1 MQPYALLEPESG
13 YIPACAFVPGP
24 TCPRLVT
31 AHWDAGRREGRLMSW
46 AMTPGSKGWVAGQGL
61 AGPEET
67 LDGLTWAP
75 VAIAARAARGD
86 PRGLLLVLG
95 ADGVLHG
102 AELDAWP
109 TDASAS
115 PLGALFALATGL
127 RSAQRIRE
135 LPAWAEAAADFAQ
148 SARSTLAVTGARI
161 AVCCGDGQLH
171 VLSCSDADSVADAGA
186 RRVTLATKATPGSL
200 TWLCDDLLGVASAV
214 DGTISVYDVRRLG
227 V

>member
-75 VAIAARAARGD
+75 VAIAARAARGE

-95 ADGVLHG
+95 ADEVLHG

-109 TDASAS
+109 ADASAG

-127 RSAQRIRE
+127 RSAQRARE

-171 VLSCSDADSVADAGA
+171 VLSRPDADSVADAGA